1 MGRYTVS
8 KLVEVLAAMLA
19 VSFIVYL
26 LLEVDVDSVAVK
38 VLGQFSRPDQRHA
51 WLQEN
56 GYFDPFFVRYLRWLG
71 HFVVGQW
78 GESTHYRVAVLDL
91 LPDRLERTG
100 ILAALTLVI
109 MVPLALV
116 LGVLAGMR
124 EGSLVDRS
132 ISFFSVVTTSV
143 PEFASAVFVSALFV
157 FFLHW
162 LPGVSTM
169 INGFDWRQ
177 MVMPVMVLSLYS
189 TGYLARITRASMAEV
204 MTSPYVRTA
213 LMKGA
218 SPARI
223 VLRHALRNALIA
235 PVTVVMLYI
244 PWLLSGVIVTEVF
257 FAYKGFGSLLYEAS
271 VNSDVFV
278 IEACA
283 MVSVVVVVTTQL
295 ASDLLY
301 IALNPRISFRAALSA
316 KK

>member
-1 MGRYTVS
+1 LGRYAVS
-8 KLVEVLAAMLA
+8 KVIEIVAAMVA
-19 VSFIVYL
+19 VSVIVYL
-26 LLEVDVDSVAVK
+26 LLEVDVDAVAVK

-51 WLQEN
+51 WLLEH
-56 GYFDPFFVRYLRWLG
+56 GYFDPIYIRYARWLG
-71 HFVVGQW
+71 HFLMGEWGQ
-78 GESTHYRVAVLDL
+78 SVHYRVPVIDL
-91 LPDRLERTG
+91 LPSRLERTA
-100 ILAALTLVI
+100 ILAALTLAI
-109 MVPLALV
+109 MVPLSLV

-132 ISFFSVVTTSV
+132 ISFFSVLTTSV
-143 PEFASAVFVSALFV
+143 PEFASAVFISAIFV
-157 FFLHW
+157 FTLGW

-169 INGFDWRQ
+169 LNGFSWRE
-177 MVMPVMVLSLYS
+177 MVMPVMVLALYS
-189 TGYLARITRASMAEV
+189 TGYLARITRASMAEA

-218 SPARI
+218 SMTRI

-257 FAYKGFGSLLYEAS
+257 FSYKGFGSLLWEAS

-283 MVSVVVVVTTQL
+283 MVSVVVVVATQL

-301 IALNPRISFRAALSA
+301 VALNPRISFRAAIGSRR
-316 KK
+316 